1 MAVIEFHIH
10 VDKDT
15 TVNYSLMCIG
25 IVHPHAT
32 LSSSHVVNLNI
43 IIYICIYIYMYIII
57 YVSAYAL
64 PIVIDF

>member
-15 TVNYSLMCIG
+15 TVNYSLMRIG
-25 IVHPHAT
+25 IVA
-32 LSSSHVVNLNI
+32 SSCHFELVACKSKYNNI
-43 IIYICIYIYMYIII
+43 CVYIYVYINI